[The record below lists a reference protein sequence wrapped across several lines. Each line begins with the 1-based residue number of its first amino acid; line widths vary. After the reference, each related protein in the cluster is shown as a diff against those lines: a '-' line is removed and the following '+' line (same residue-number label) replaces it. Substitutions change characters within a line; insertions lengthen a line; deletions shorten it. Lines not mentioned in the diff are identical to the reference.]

1 MPTLKQVIAGGQYE
15 YPKGLFFGG
24 KQFEEGPLKYQTYV
38 AEHLATVK
46 RMVVIDVHT
55 GLGPFGKDT
64 LLVEAD
70 HEGSP
75 LYYEMCDAFG
85 ERVAP
90 LDADRSVTYPIR
102 GSHRNMFQR
111 LVPEAKVYFVT
122 QEFGT
127 YNSTKM
133 LQALREENRW
143 QIGRASGR
151 ERV

>member
-1 MPTLKQVIAGGQYE
+1 MSLSSVHGFHHRVNPTLLT
-15 YPKGLFFGG
+15 P
-24 KQFEEGPLKYQTYV
+24 QF
-38 AEHLATVK
+38 
-46 RMVVIDVHT
+46 
-55 GLGPFGKDT
+55 
-64 LLVEAD
+64 EAD

-90 LDADRSVTYPIR
+90 LDADRSITYPIR

-143 QIGRASGR
+143 HHFGGGSIDHPAKRRLKHVFSPDNDSWRLTTLSRGKELLNQALQLAFGNSN
-151 ERV
+151 